1 MDNKKEC
8 CNSVVLV
15 NSLVDLK
22 TFKKNW
28 GWFFTLGLLLVVL
41 GALAAG
47 ASVFTTLFSVVL
59 LGALLLVGGAAKVGY
74 AFWLRR
80 WSGFIPTLLAGIL
93 YLVVGGYTI
102 LHPAASA
109 IALTLLLAILFLIS
123 GIFRVISSAWLRF
136 QDWGWVFV
144 SGLISIALGAMIL
157 EEWPSSGLWVLGLFV
172 GIDLIFAGWTWIF
185 LSLQARNVE
194 VK

>member
-1 MDNKKEC
+1 MDNEC
-8 CNSVVLV
+8 CNVVLV
-15 NSLVDLK
+15 KSLLDVQ

-28 GWFFTLGLLLVVL
+28 GWFFALGLFLVVL
-41 GALAAG
+41 GVLAAG

-59 LGALLLVGGAAKVGY
+59 LGVLLLIGGAAKVGY

-80 WSGFIPTLLAGIL
+80 WTGFVPTLLAGIL
-93 YLVVGGYTI
+93 YLVVGGYTVI
-102 LHPAASA
+102 HPAASA
-109 IALTLLLAILFLIS
+109 VALTLLLAVLFLIS
-123 GIFRVISSAWLRF
+123 GIFRVVSSLMLRF
-136 QDWGWVFV
+136 QDWGWVFL

-157 EEWPSSGLWVLGLFV
+157 AEWPGSGLWVLGLFV

-185 LSLQARNVE
+185 LSLGARNLE